1 MKFILLTVFIGLKA
15 FTVKAGSNGH
25 RLLAAEP
32 AAWSEVIAESR
43 DAIRARLSR
52 PKVRDRVLFLV
63 IAGAVAV
70 TTACGAQETGIDGDQ
85 AGARTQSSG
94 AEQAQ
99 PQPNLEQKQTADPLT
114 LILTSPSRCTTTRG
128 QSYGVDEA
136 VYDDEGNYLRTE
148 RRFAGHYEVKQF
160 SVSWSVSGGDGPY
173 ALTIDGSTEDE
184 SGVFNGADGQ
194 GMVYCTNTTVP
205 SFVDEAG
212 DRALRAVP
220 MIDSGTKAVRAVVT
234 DAKGRTA
241 EASIDVYVILRVEG
255 TLDADGNDQVLGRGQ
270 TYRVAGHLIT
280 APATHDV
287 YIAGTAEPECPES
300 LPEDERCEEEWGFG
314 LVGLD
319 AGVNLYRRDFAE
331 ASRWPDRESAAWT
344 DNPNAAL
351 IDGLLD
357 QLVDS
362 VGRLPALNQ
371 NGQ

>member
-1 MKFILLTVFIGLKA
+1 MKAKLDRI
-15 FTVKAGSNGH
+15 
-25 RLLAAEP
+25 RLRDVALFV
-32 AAWSEVIAESR
+32 VIAC
-43 DAIRARLSR
+43 
-52 PKVRDRVLFLV
+52 
-63 IAGAVAV
+63 AVAV
-70 TTACGAQETGIDGDQ
+70 TTVCGAQEIGLDGEEV
-85 AGARTQSSG
+85 GARTEQSQNGLDQSQPDHEQ
-94 AEQAQ
+94 EQAT
-99 PQPNLEQKQTADPLT
+99 EALT
-114 LILTSPSRCTTTRG
+114 LTLTGPSRCTTTRG

-184 SGVFNGADGQ
+184 SGEFNGANGQ

-255 TLDADGNDQVLGRGQ
+255 TLDADGNDQVLRRGQ

-300 LPEDERCEEEWGFG
+300 LSDDERCEEEWGFG

-319 AGVNLYRRDFAE
+319 AGVNLYRSDFVE
-331 ASRWPDRESAAWT
+331 ASRWPDSDGVTGTA
-344 DNPNAAL
+344 DPNADVIA
-351 IDGLLD
+351 GLLD
-357 QLVDS
+357 ELVDS
-362 VGRLPALNQ
+362 VGDQPTGGGSR
-371 NGQ
+371 